1 MKILNFAKNLA
12 KSALR
17 GLAVVFSALLGTVLL
32 MGGCFIC
39 IYIIGYASSLFGL
52 LIPAKDGDDY
62 IVTGYVVFVILALLC
77 IISIA
82 IHGMCVKIKEIW
94 QDS

>member
-17 GLAVVFSALLGTVLL
+17 GLAIVFSALLGMVLL
-32 MGGCFIC
+32 MGGSFIC

-62 IVTGYVVFVILALLC
+62 MVTGYCVVVVFALLC
-77 IISIA
+77 IIGVGIRDLCA
-82 IHGMCVKIKEIW
+82 KIKEIW